1 MRLRAAVMRSRAAI
15 VARPGIEPDGD
26 VRNGGCADPHNATV
40 TVGRMRIAAL
50 DLGTNSFHLLIAEV
64 HPDGSFTPL
73 EREKEMLRL
82 GDHVS
87 REGLIPPAAADLAVA
102 TVRRMKML
110 ADAADAPELV
120 ACATSAIRLAA
131 NGCDLVD
138 RVERETGVEVDV
150 INGLTEARLIFGAIR
165 ASVVLEPAPALCF
178 DLGGGSL
185 EVMVGSASGMQWAA
199 SENLGV
205 ARLTA
210 DFVHS
215 DPISK
220 SDRRT
225 LREHLTSTLNPIA
238 ERVRRFEPRLVVGSS
253 GTLEDLARMVA
264 ARRDAQVPV
273 SLNQLSF
280 SRDEFL
286 PLHDDIVS
294 SKPSERRR
302 MEGLEPRRVDL
313 IVAGSMFLAAAMEAF
328 EFDELTISEWS
339 LREGILL
346 DAIGHHDPAD
356 WTEDPR
362 AIRRASVQS
371 LARRCSFPEEHSRQV
386 ARLALD
392 LFDQTEE
399 LHELDATDRELLEY
413 AALLHD
419 IGEHVAHDGHH
430 RHAAYLIQHGRLRG
444 FTPEEVALLG
454 ALARWHRR
462 GDPRA
467 TEELGPLGPG
477 GEKRLRKLAALLRI
491 ADGLD
496 RSRSQAVDAID
507 VQVGPSLV
515 MIRLTSD
522 RDTELEQWG
531 ARRKRDL
538 FEKVFNRELEVTAH
552 PSGTRAALAA
562 S

>member
-1 MRLRAAVMRSRAAI
+1 
-15 VARPGIEPDGD
+15 
-26 VRNGGCADPHNATV
+26 
-40 TVGRMRIAAL
+40 MRIAAL
-50 DLGTNSFHLLIAEV
+50 DLGTNSFHLLIADV
-64 HPDGSFTPL
+64 HADGSFTPL
-73 EREKEMLRL
+73 AREKEMLRL
-82 GDHVS
+82 GDSVS
-87 REGLIPPAAADLAVA
+87 REGFIPPDSADLAVA

-110 ADAADAPELV
+110 AEAADATEIV

-131 NGCDLVD
+131 NGDELVD
-138 RVERETGVEVDV
+138 RIERETGVEVEV

-165 ASVVLEPAPALCF
+165 ASVLLEPAPALCF

-185 EVMVGSASGMQWAA
+185 EVMVGTASELLRAT

-220 SDRRT
+220 GDRRA
-225 LREHLTSTLNPIA
+225 LRAHLTTALRGVA
-238 ERVRRFEPRLVVGSS
+238 REVRPFEPKLVVGSS
-253 GTLEDLARMVA
+253 GTLEDIAAMVA
-264 ARRDAQVPV
+264 ARRGTQVPA
-273 SLNQLSF
+273 SLNQLAF
-280 SRDEFL
+280 ARDEFL
-286 PLHDDIVS
+286 PLHDEIVA
-294 SKPSERRR
+294 SKASERRR
-302 MEGLEPRRVDL
+302 MVGLEPRRVDL
-313 IVAGSMFLAAAMEAF
+313 IVAGSMFLATAMDVF
-328 EFDELTISEWS
+328 EFDEMTISEWA

-356 WTEDPR
+356 WTDDPR

-371 LARRCSFPEEHSRQV
+371 LARRCSYPEAHSNQV
-386 ARLALD
+386 ARLALE
-392 LFDQTEE
+392 LFDQTAD
-399 LHELDATDRELLEY
+399 LHGLDADDRALLEY

-430 RHAAYLIQHGRLRG
+430 RHAAYLIQHGGLRG
-444 FTPEEVALLG
+444 FAPEEVAFLA

-462 GDPRA
+462 GEPRA
-467 TEELGPLGPG
+467 TEELGPLGPA
-477 GEKRLRKLAALLRI
+477 GEERLRKLTALLRI

-496 RSRSQAVDAID
+496 RSRSQAVDDID
-507 VQVGPSLV
+507 VTVGPSLV
-515 MIRLTSD
+515 MIRLSSD

-531 ARRKRDL
+531 ARRKRDI

-552 PSGTRAALAA
+552 PSGSGAALAA

>member
-1 MRLRAAVMRSRAAI
+1 
-15 VARPGIEPDGD
+15 
-26 VRNGGCADPHNATV
+26 
-40 TVGRMRIAAL
+40 MRIAAL
-50 DLGTNSFHLLIAEV
+50 DLGTNSFHLLIADV

-73 EREKEMLRL
+73 AREKEMLRL
-82 GDHVS
+82 GDSVS
-87 REGLIPPAAADLAVA
+87 REGFIPPEAADVAVA

-110 ADAADAPELV
+110 AEAADATEIV

-131 NGCDLVD
+131 NGDDLVD
-138 RVERETGVEVDV
+138 RIERETGVKVDV

-165 ASVVLEPAPALCF
+165 ASVLLEPAPALCF

-185 EVMVGSASGMQWAA
+185 EVMLGTASELLWAN

-215 DPISK
+215 DPSSK
-220 SDRRT
+220 ADRRA
-225 LREHLTSTLNPIA
+225 LRDHLTTALSGVA
-238 ERVRRFEPRLVVGSS
+238 REVRPFDPKLVVGSS
-253 GTLEDLARMVA
+253 GTLEDLAAMVV
-264 ARRDAQVPV
+264 ARRGAQVPS
-273 SLNQLSF
+273 SLNQLTF
-280 SRDEFL
+280 TRDEFL
-286 PLHDDIVS
+286 LLHEEILA
-294 SKPSERRR
+294 SKASERRR
-302 MEGLEPRRVDL
+302 MVGLEPRRVDL
-313 IVAGSMFLAAAMEAF
+313 IVAGSMFLATAMDV
-328 EFDELTISEWS
+328 FDFGEMTISEWA

-356 WTEDPR
+356 WTDDPR

-371 LARRCSFPEEHSRQV
+371 LARRCSYPEAHSKQV
-386 ARLALD
+386 AGLALE
-392 LFDQTEE
+392 LFDQTA
-399 LHELDATDRELLEY
+399 ELDGLDADDRELLEY
-413 AALLHD
+413 AALVHD

-430 RHAAYLIQHGRLRG
+430 RHAAYLIQHGGLRG
-444 FTPEEVALLG
+444 FAPEEVALLA

-462 GDPRA
+462 GEPRA

-477 GEKRLRKLAALLRI
+477 GEERLRKLTALLRI

-496 RSRSQAVDAID
+496 RSRGQAVDHID
-507 VQVGPSLV
+507 VNVGPSLV
-515 MIRLTSD
+515 MIRLSSD

-552 PSGTRAALAA
+552 PSGARAALAA